1 MRGYVVVQEDKKEG
15 GVERGYLQ
23 TNVRERKGFIAGVY
37 GKRMQIEE
45 GFRDWRR
52 VMWEEYMARVPKAAY
67 MEKCVVISGLSYA
80 IQVSLGRYEE
90 VGKVEE
96 RRSGWLIR
104 WRSAMLGECGVRS
117 ICSSYLH
124 EYLGD

>member
-1 MRGYVVVQEDKKEG
+1 MTGYVVVHEAKKG
-15 GVERGYLQ
+15 GEVERWYLP
-23 TNVRERKGFIAGVY
+23 TNVREVKGFIVGVY

-45 GFRDWRR
+45 GFGDLSR
-52 VMWEEYMARVPKAAY
+52 VMWEEYTARVPKEAY

-96 RRSGWLIR
+96 RRSGWLIH
-104 WRSAMLGECGVRS
+104 WRNAMLRGVRYVS
-117 ICSSYLH
+117 EVL
-124 EYLGD
+124 